1 MRFKTMDGMLLEAE
15 GFQQLAEA
23 LWQSAFDPEPTIEE
37 WMHSS
42 AKRAAMYNGSVIRTE
57 SPTAHVEDLIQAGF
71 ITQCQ

>member
-15 GFQQLAEA
+15 GFQQLAET

-37 WMHSS
+37 WMRSS

-71 ITQCQ
+71 ILRCE

>member
-37 WMHSS
+37 WMRSS
-42 AKRAAMYNGSVIRTE
+42 AKRLS
-57 SPTAHVEDLIQAGF
+57 LIH
-71 ITQCQ
+71 I